1 MPTIIIFACYK
12 NNRNKCPSTL
22 IVMKKYIFL
31 FLSITLAITACQK
44 DEEPYVRFLSTSV
57 TLANTGG
64 EETILFETNSSW
76 IANSSETWCTITPSR
91 GGVSSKSTTIKLDAN
106 NSYEARTCEVL
117 IVAGGVSK
125 TITITQ
131 SQKNAIIVTNKNYE
145 LSSDSHTLDVGFE
158 ANVDVE
164 VVISENAK
172 GWISTTETRAMTAK
186 TVKLQ
191 IAANKN
197 TNEARTTEVYI
208 KDKASDLQDKLLIV
222 QRGESIAPPGV
233 KVIEGDA
240 SRIQHLDVSSD
251 FILRLN
257 GLDNKDVYFVFS
269 NENVRQSISLPQL
282 KTNAAV
288 MSRSAKRAYFSEPSF
303 VVSGKPSVTEFNNN
317 PPKHVKGGEDSPYY
331 KQQMISRSAQLAVGS
346 TEYLNDAD
354 DKPQLSTVR
363 KKITAHGKNLYVW
376 VANDSWHD
384 GGFKSYKITQQM
396 VDDLATKFLAVGND
410 NDIYE
415 WVTNAT
421 GEHWGPTNRN
431 YYIPETDDIHIWLM
445 DIDGDNKTTGT
456 VTLGYYYARDNYR
469 KTSLSASNE
478 KLMFTIDAVLFAK
491 PDRGAWS
498 LSHFWPSQMISTLAH
513 EFTHMVYFYQHE
525 VLRGLK
531 SNIAINEMSAQ
542 CVEDLVANKINGD
555 GPRGVPHNTPS
566 AGYSGNTEGRLP
578 LYNSYNDYT
587 LLDWSENSDETLT
600 NYSKTYALGA
610 YLMRNY
616 GGTNFIRELL
626 QNNYTGAASI
636 VASINTNGGDVKS
649 YGDVLQQFGA
659 ASLLSDI
666 TDMGVGY
673 RFNKGDEWSKS
684 TINGITYD
692 LGSINLYNY
701 SPTPYIYNQLPTTQ
715 KPGSNLFYL
724 AGSNL
729 SGGKEWYFEG
739 VNQNTKITVV
749 IK

>member
-1 MPTIIIFACYK
+1 
-12 NNRNKCPSTL
+12 
-22 IVMKKYIFL
+22 MKKYIFL

-44 DEEPYVRFLSTSV
+44 NEEPYVRFLSTSV

-76 IANSSETWCTITPSR
+76 IATSSEAWCTITPSR
-91 GGVSSKSTTIKLDAN
+91 GGVSSRSTTIKLAAN

-117 IVAGGVSK
+117 IVAGGVSE

-131 SQKNAIIVTNKNYE
+131 SQKNAIIITNKNYE
-145 LSSDSHTLDVGFE
+145 LSSDNHTLEVGLE

-164 VVISENAK
+164 VLIAENAK

-186 TVKLQ
+186 TVKLH

-197 TNEARTTEVYI
+197 TNKARTTEVYI

-269 NENVRQSISLPQL
+269 NENVRQSVSLPQL
-282 KTNAAV
+282 KSSAAV
-288 MSRSAKRAYFSEPSF
+288 MSRSAKRTYFSEPSF

-317 PPKHVKGGEDSPYY
+317 PPKLVKGGEDSPHYQ
-331 KQQMISRSAQLAVGS
+331 QQMVLRSAQLAVGA

-384 GGFKSYKITQQM
+384 GGTKSYKITQQM
-396 VDDLATKFLAVGND
+396 VDELAAKFLAVGNN

-421 GEHWGPTNRN
+421 GEHWGPTNQS
-431 YYIPETDDIHIWLM
+431 YYIPETDDLHIWLM

-491 PDRGAWS
+491 PDQGAWS
-498 LSHFWPSQMISTLAH
+498 LSHYWPSQMISTLAH
-513 EFTHMVYFYQHE
+513 EFTHMIYFYQHE
-525 VLRGLK
+525 VFRGLK

-542 CVEDLVANKINGD
+542 CVEDLVANKIKGD
-555 GPRGVPHNTPS
+555 GPRGVPYGAPS

-626 QNNYTGAASI
+626 QNNYTGATSI
-636 VASINTNGGDVKS
+636 VASINTNGGSVDS

-659 ASLLSDI
+659 ATLLSDKM
-666 TDMGVGY
+666 DMETGY
-673 RFNKGDEWSKS
+673 RFNRGDEWSKS

-701 SPTPYIYNQLPTTQ
+701 SPTPYIYDQLPTTQ
-715 KPGSNLFYL
+715 KPGSNLFYI

-739 VNQNTKITVV
+739 LNQNSKVTVV